1 MRLFYETRAFPY
13 LNVLNCTADISLWF
27 LFLASGHLLPQCLF
41 PQIVMLG
48 EVSPVLWQ
56 EGCPLASLTGLLRE
70 LCWGSVGTFVAIM
83 ALDRLVIWF
92 RAGLGFSFCLGLN
105 KRGLGLFVSFRLQG
119 DVVELRGYIISP
131 DWGQDWGSGTE
142 LGC

>member
-1 MRLFYETRAFPY
+1 M
-13 LNVLNCTADISLWF
+13 
-27 LFLASGHLLPQCLF
+27 
-41 PQIVMLG
+41 
-48 EVSPVLWQ
+48 
-56 EGCPLASLTGLLRE
+56 
-70 LCWGSVGTFVAIM
+70 AIM

-105 KRGLGLFVSFRLQG
+105 KRGQGIFVSFRLKG